1 MKISGAYSVPIPT
14 DRAYTVLQDPA
25 VLAKSM
31 PGCDR
36 LEQTGDDEYRM
47 VMKLMISSITG
58 QFDGR
63 ISITDKSPPES
74 FRLNVEGKG
83 KPGFMK
89 GSGVLR
95 FSPSDGGAEVQY
107 DGEVQ
112 VGGAIAAV
120 GQRLIDTTA
129 RMMIKR
135 FFENLAKHLNE

>member
-1 MKISGAYSVPIPT
+1 LKISGSYSIPIPT
-14 DRAYTVLQDPA
+14 DRAYTALQDPV

-36 LEQTGDDEYRM
+36 LEQVGNDDYRM
-47 VMKLMISSITG
+47 VMKLMIASITG

-63 ISITDKSPPES
+63 ISITDKTPPEG

-83 KPGFMK
+83 KPGFLK
-89 GSGVLR
+89 GSGVLH
-95 FSPSDGGAEVQY
+95 FSPNEGGSEVQY